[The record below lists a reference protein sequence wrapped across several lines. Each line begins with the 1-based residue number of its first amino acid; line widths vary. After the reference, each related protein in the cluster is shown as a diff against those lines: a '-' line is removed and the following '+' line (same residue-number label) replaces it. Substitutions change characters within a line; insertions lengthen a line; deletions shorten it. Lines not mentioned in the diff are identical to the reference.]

1 MGARATHDPGTATL
15 CSRTDDFSVNLAASV
30 FGRSPSGLV
39 AITDLFFEEDTDDFG
54 TPAQSVTNGRAYD
67 RPDADDLHAPDALA
81 EHKQADQRR
90 HSRLETGRRWKPSQ
104 RVVLQSVGDDLAEH
118 GDAQPGQQ

>member
-54 TPAQSVTNGRAYD
+54 TPAQSGPTDAPMTAPMPTICMPLMRWPSTN
-67 RPDADDLHAPDALA
+67 RPISAATVG
-81 EHKQADQRR
+81 
-90 HSRLETGRRWKPSQ
+90 SRLVDAGSRRSALFR
-104 RVVLQSVGDDLAEH
+104 RV
-118 GDAQPGQQ
+118 